1 MQQEAAVRGSRCR
14 QVAIGEATNHYEAS
28 GSDGFNLSGSR
39 GAHRPPLQSRQ
50 LHISIIRN
58 SDGGRTVPPLHSMPT
73 FIASKTC
80 YPPTSY
86 RPLQEQIPRVPNRY
100 GRILRNYWT
109 KFFSLSFSPY
119 KTGIRGEIS
128 NFLELLLA
136 AKAKNF
142 DANHQTFKLIK
153 TRVDPSWLMWSR
165 HVILS
170 ISCVAHIFIHRFY
183 PSHAAAPNNWRLPR
197 CVLPIRRLW
206 LRVLAR
212 SQVRNTTTGN
222 VTLHIYCSV

>member
-1 MQQEAAVRGSRCR
+1 VKDLPPHIFSPQLTLVAVLSPVRSRFFQMQQEAAVRGSRCR

-100 GRILRNYWT
+100 GRILRNY
-109 KFFSLSFSPY
+109 
-119 KTGIRGEIS
+119 
-128 NFLELLLA
+128 
-136 AKAKNF
+136 
-142 DANHQTFKLIK
+142 
-153 TRVDPSWLMWSR
+153 
-165 HVILS
+165 
-170 ISCVAHIFIHRFY
+170 
-183 PSHAAAPNNWRLPR
+183 
-197 CVLPIRRLW
+197 
-206 LRVLAR
+206 
-212 SQVRNTTTGN
+212 
-222 VTLHIYCSV
+222 